1 MLVLIEA
8 RVRYRFTNQ
17 IAVRISNVLS
27 PVQKQ

>member
-1 MLVLIEA
+1 MMVLLEA

-17 IAVRISNVLS
+17 NVVRISNVLS